1 MSNNRRI
8 VRNSLL
14 KSSLSIKS
22 IQDSVTKFSSGIMKA
37 RSSAGEVAKITSDS
51 NRFKQSLIG
60 KDNEFFRK
68 RREGVARKVREDELE
83 ATTVGGVLR
92 RQGTL
97 VAKST
102 RGFLGRVMDFIGVL
116 LLGWLINTLP
126 GIIKMVGELIKKM
139 RQVVNIMTGFMD
151 ALADV
156 LGGIGQII
164 GGFVE
169 RFKREDF
176 EKPRHEMDENMTKAE
191 NGFNKLN
198 EDLINAV
205 TPLQDYR
212 NYGLTDDDIAD
223 VEDEAQKL
231 RDKQKGNQQDQEQE
245 GEQQQQQEG
254 EQQQQQQGEQQQQ
267 GDGEEGNQEDEEEDK
282 PSGFMR
288 GLTGLVDFATFGKT
302 DLDKRGDLIKSDKGQ
317 TEEQGEQGE
326 DSDVSLNKKIDGFQ
340 VEGLTPNVSKV
351 EQVKNV
357 EELRQSLE
365 TEDAKTNEDLDKPNK
380 EEEKFSTGGEV
391 EGKPG
396 IDNVLAKLTSGEF
409 IMTKETT
416 ERIGA
421 NFLEMLNKGGDI
433 EQMIQPKTDMIESI
447 QTQLIDKTEQI
458 ANLTKERV
466 GNTIMVVDKSQTNI
480 NPPSPPPSGGS
491 KGGAFTVIETNP
503 LSKLHHILHRFT

>member
-139 RQVVNIMTGFMD
+139 RQVVNIMTGFVD
-151 ALADV
+151 GLADV
-156 LGGIGQII
+156 LSGIFQTIS
-164 GGFVE
+164 GFVD

-176 EKPRHEMDENMTKAE
+176 EKSRHEMDENMTKAE

-198 EDLINAV
+198 QDLVTAV
-205 TPLQDYR
+205 TPLEDYR
-212 NYGLTDDDIAD
+212 NYGLTDDDVAD
-223 VEDEAQKL
+223 VEDEADKL
-231 RDKQKGNQQDQEQE
+231 RKERSGEDQE
-245 GEQQQQQEG
+245 GEDQEG
-254 EQQQQQQGEQQQQ
+254 
-267 GDGEEGNQEDEEEDK
+267 DK
-282 PSGFMR
+282 PTGFMR
-288 GLTGLVDFATFGKT
+288 GLTGLVDFATFGMT
-302 DLDKRGDLIKSDKGQ
+302 DLDKRGDLFKSDESETEDQGDEQNQEQEGEQQQENEGDVTKSDKGQ

-326 DSDVSLNKKIDGFQ
+326 DSDASLNKKIDGFQ

-357 EELRQSLE
+357 DELRQSLE
-365 TEDAKTNEDLDKPNK
+365 TEDAKTNENLDKPNK
-380 EEEKFSTGGEV
+380 EEEKFNKGGEV

-447 QTQLIDKTEQI
+447 QTQLIDKTEKI

-466 GNTIMVVDKSQTNI
+466 GSTIMVVDKSQTNI

-491 KGGAFTVIETNP
+491 KGGAFSIIETNP

>member
-1 MSNNRRI
+1 MANNRRI

-22 IQDSVTKFSSGIMKA
+22 IQNSVTKFTSGILKA
-37 RSSAGEVAKITSDS
+37 RSSAGEIAKITSDS

-139 RQVVNIMTGFMD
+139 RQVVNIMTGFVD
-151 ALADV
+151 GLADV
-156 LGGIGQII
+156 LSGIFQTIS
-164 GGFVE
+164 GFVD

-176 EKPRHEMDENMTKAE
+176 EKSRNEMDENMTKAE

-198 EDLINAV
+198 QDLVTAV

-212 NYGLTDDDIAD
+212 NYGLTDDDVAD
-223 VEDEAQKL
+223 VEDEAEKL
-231 RDKQKGNQQDQEQE
+231 RNEQKGNQQDQEQE

-254 EQQQQQQGEQQQQ
+254 EQQQQGEQQQE
-267 GDGEEGNQEDEEEDK
+267 GDKEEDNQEDKEEDK

-302 DLDKRGDLIKSDKGQ
+302 DLDKRGDLIKSNESQ

-326 DSDVSLNKKIDGFQ
+326 DSDASLNKKIDGFQ

-357 EELRQSLE
+357 DELRQSLE
-365 TEDAKTNEDLDKPNK
+365 TEDAKTNENLDKPNK

-433 EQMIQPKTDMIESI
+433 EQMIKPNTDMIESI
-447 QTQLIDKTEQI
+447 QTQLIDKTEKI

-466 GNTIMVVDKSQTNI
+466 GNTIMVVDSSQTNI

-491 KGGAFTVIETNP
+491 KGDSISIIETNP

>member
-1 MSNNRRI
+1 MANNRRI

-14 KSSLSIKS
+14 RSSLSIKS
-22 IQDSVTKFSSGIMKA
+22 IQNSVTKFTSGILKA

-139 RQVVNIMTGFMD
+139 RQVVNIMTGFVD
-151 ALADV
+151 GLADV
-156 LGGIGQII
+156 LSGIFQTIS
-164 GGFVE
+164 GFVD

-176 EKPRHEMDENMTKAE
+176 EKSRHEMDENMTKAE

-198 EDLINAV
+198 QDLVNAV

-212 NYGLTDDDIAD
+212 NYGLTDDDVAD
-223 VEDEAQKL
+223 VEDEADKL
-231 RDKQKGNQQDQEQE
+231 RKERSGEDQE
-245 GEQQQQQEG
+245 GEDQEG
-254 EQQQQQQGEQQQQ
+254 
-267 GDGEEGNQEDEEEDK
+267 DK
-282 PSGFMR
+282 PTGFMR
-288 GLTGLVDFATFGKT
+288 GLTGLVDFATFGMT
-302 DLDKRGDLIKSDKGQ
+302 DLDKRGDLFKSDESE
-317 TEEQGEQGE
+317 TEDQGDEQNQEQEGEQQQE
-326 DSDVSLNKKIDGFQ
+326 NEEEESDVSLNKKIDKLQ

-357 EELRQSLE
+357 DELRQSLE
-365 TEDAKTNEDLDKPNK
+365 TEDVKTNEDLDKPNK
-380 EEEKFSTGGEV
+380 EERFSTGGEV

-433 EQMIQPKTDMIESI
+433 EQMIKPNTDMIESI
-447 QTQLIDKTEQI
+447 QTQLIDKTEKI

-466 GNTIMVVDKSQTNI
+466 GNTIMVVDSSQTNI

-491 KGGAFTVIETNP
+491 KGGAFSVIQTNP

>member
-1 MSNNRRI
+1 MANNRRI

-14 KSSLSIKS
+14 RSSLSIKS
-22 IQDSVTKFSSGIMKA
+22 IQNSVTKFTSGILKA

-139 RQVVNIMTGFMD
+139 RQVVNIMTGFVD
-151 ALADV
+151 GLADV
-156 LGGIGQII
+156 LSGIFQTIS
-164 GGFVE
+164 GFVD

-176 EKPRHEMDENMTKAE
+176 EKSRNEMDENMTKAE

-198 EDLINAV
+198 QDLVNAV

-212 NYGLTDDDIAD
+212 NYGLTDDDVAD
-223 VEDEAQKL
+223 VEDEAEKL
-231 RDKQKGNQQDQEQE
+231 RNEQKGNQQDQEGDDQE
-245 GEQQQQQEG
+245 G
-254 EQQQQQQGEQQQQ
+254 
-267 GDGEEGNQEDEEEDK
+267 DK
-282 PSGFMR
+282 PTGFMR
-288 GLTGLVDFATFGKT
+288 GLTGLVDFATFGMT
-302 DLDKRGDLIKSDKGQ
+302 DLDKRGDLFKSDEGE
-317 TEEQGEQGE
+317 TEDQGDEQNQEQEGEQQQE
-326 DSDVSLNKKIDGFQ
+326 NEEEESDVSLNKKIDKLQ

-357 EELRQSLE
+357 NELRQSLE
-365 TEDAKTNEDLDKPNK
+365 TEDVKTNEDLDKPNK
-380 EEEKFSTGGEV
+380 EERFSTGGEV

-433 EQMIQPKTDMIESI
+433 EQMIKPNTDMIESI
-447 QTQLIDKTEQI
+447 QTQLIDKTEKI

-466 GNTIMVVDKSQTNI
+466 GSTIMVIDSSQTNI

-491 KGGAFTVIETNP
+491 KGDSISIIETNP

>member
-1 MSNNRRI
+1 MANNRRI

-22 IQDSVTKFSSGIMKA
+22 IQNSVTKFTSGILKA
-37 RSSAGEVAKITSDS
+37 RSSAGEIAKITSDS

-139 RQVVNIMTGFMD
+139 RQVVNIMTGFVD
-151 ALADV
+151 GLADV
-156 LGGIGQII
+156 LSGIFQTIS
-164 GGFVE
+164 GFVD

-176 EKPRHEMDENMTKAE
+176 EKSRNEMDENMTKAE

-198 EDLINAV
+198 QDLVTAV

-212 NYGLTDDDIAD
+212 NYGLTDDDVAD
-223 VEDEAQKL
+223 VEDEAEKL
-231 RDKQKGNQQDQEQE
+231 RNEQKGNQQDQEQE

-254 EQQQQQQGEQQQQ
+254 EQQQQGEQQQE
-267 GDGEEGNQEDEEEDK
+267 GDKEEDNQEDKEEDK
-282 PSGFMR
+282 PTGFMR
-288 GLTGLVDFATFGKT
+288 GLTGLVDFATFGMT
-302 DLDKRGDLIKSDKGQ
+302 DLDKRGDLFKSDESE
-317 TEEQGEQGE
+317 TEDQGE
-326 DSDVSLNKKIDGFQ
+326 DSDASLNKKIDGFQ

-357 EELRQSLE
+357 NELRQSLE
-365 TEDAKTNEDLDKPNK
+365 TEDVKTNEDLDKPNK
-380 EEEKFSTGGEV
+380 EERFSTGGEV

-433 EQMIQPKTDMIESI
+433 EQMIQPNNDMIESI
-447 QTQLIDKTEQI
+447 QTQLIDKTEKI

-466 GNTIMVVDKSQTNI
+466 GSTIMVIDSSQTNI
-480 NPPSPPPSGGS
+480 NPPSPLPSGGS
-491 KGGAFTVIETNP
+491 KGDSFSIIETNP
-503 LSKLHHILHRFT
+503 LSKLHHILLRFT

>member
-1 MSNNRRI
+1 MANNRRI

-14 KSSLSIKS
+14 RSSLSIKS
-22 IQDSVTKFSSGIMKA
+22 IQNSVTKFTSGILKA

-139 RQVVNIMTGFMD
+139 RQVVNIMTGFVD
-151 ALADV
+151 GLADV
-156 LGGIGQII
+156 LSGIFQTIS
-164 GGFVE
+164 GFVD

-176 EKPRHEMDENMTKAE
+176 EKSRNEMDENMTKAE

-198 EDLINAV
+198 QDLVNAV

-212 NYGLTDDDIAD
+212 NYGLTDDDVAD
-223 VEDEAQKL
+223 VEDEAEKL
-231 RDKQKGNQQDQEQE
+231 RNEQKGNQQDQEGDDQE
-245 GEQQQQQEG
+245 G
-254 EQQQQQQGEQQQQ
+254 
-267 GDGEEGNQEDEEEDK
+267 DK
-282 PSGFMR
+282 PTGFMR
-288 GLTGLVDFATFGKT
+288 GLTGLVDFATFGMT
-302 DLDKRGDLIKSDKGQ
+302 DLDKRGDLFKSDESE
-317 TEEQGEQGE
+317 TEDQGDEQNQEQEGEQQQE
-326 DSDVSLNKKIDGFQ
+326 NEEEESDVSLNKKIDKLQ

-357 EELRQSLE
+357 NELRQSLE
-365 TEDAKTNEDLDKPNK
+365 TEDVKTNEDLDKPNK
-380 EEEKFSTGGEV
+380 EERFSTGGEV

-433 EQMIQPKTDMIESI
+433 EQMIKPNTDMIESI
-447 QTQLIDKTEQI
+447 QTQLIDKTEKI

-466 GNTIMVVDKSQTNI
+466 GSTIMVIDSSQTNI

-491 KGGAFTVIETNP
+491 KGDSISIIETNP
-503 LSKLHHILHRFT
+503 LSKLHHILLRFT